1 MFQIQL
7 PSPAFGNNLTSVQ
20 AQPYRLAGQLALEPL
35 HPFLYPSPSTSSSLA
50 TLAKAHDIIL
60 SLLQDDDEEIRVGAV
75 GLVSEGLKLRR
86 EVCQEKALELEWSY
100 ISSQISAIDSS
111 NPRRDNRV
119 DSLES
124 RLGGPFLD
132 IALDRYHDR
141 INLEAELRSLR
152 LPADCQTAGT
162 DHTSGLGQM
171 DRPGALFEL
180 ESPNLFRDPLVD
192 VGHATRLLRQ
202 YGHLPGDLGE
212 EELRTATSPIDEV
225 YVAHGSFK
233 ERLALQRS

>member
-1 MFQIQL
+1 
-7 PSPAFGNNLTSVQ
+7 
-20 AQPYRLAGQLALEPL
+20 
-35 HPFLYPSPSTSSSLA
+35 
-50 TLAKAHDIIL
+50 LAKAHDIIL

-75 GLVSEGLKLRR
+75 GLVSRGLHLGR

-152 LPADCQTAGT
+152 LPADCQTAGS
-162 DHTSGLGQM
+162 DNTSEPGQI

-180 ESPNLFRDPLVD
+180 ESPNLFRDPLID
-192 VGHATRLLRQ
+192 VGHATRLLKQ
-202 YGHLPGDLGE
+202 HGHLPGDPGE
-212 EELRTATSPIDEV
+212 TELRTATSPIDEV

>member
-1 MFQIQL
+1 M
-7 PSPAFGNNLTSVQ
+7 
-20 AQPYRLAGQLALEPL
+20 
-35 HPFLYPSPSTSSSLA
+35 
-50 TLAKAHDIIL
+50 
-60 SLLQDDDEEIRVGAV
+60 

-100 ISSQISAIDSS
+100 ISSQISAIDSN
-111 NPRRDNRV
+111 NPRRDDRV

-141 INLEAELRSLR
+141 INLESELRSLQ
-152 LPADCQTAGT
+152 LPADCQTAGS
-162 DHTSGLGQM
+162 DNTSGPGQM

-192 VGHATRLLRQ
+192 VGHAARLLKQHGR
-202 YGHLPGDLGE
+202 LPGDPGE
-212 EELRTATSPIDEV
+212 KRLRTATSPIDEV

-233 ERLALQRS
+233 ERLALQHS